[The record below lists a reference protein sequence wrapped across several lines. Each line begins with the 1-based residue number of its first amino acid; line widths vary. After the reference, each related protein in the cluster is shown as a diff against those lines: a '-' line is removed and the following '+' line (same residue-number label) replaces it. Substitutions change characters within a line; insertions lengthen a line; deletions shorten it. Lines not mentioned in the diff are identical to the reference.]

1 MSELYI
7 RSHVASGLLAVTS
20 PEPLDNPAILL
31 QDGEPAN
38 APLLGSTKLL
48 DGTWLTRF
56 DARALKTWSPDTP
69 VLYRLV
75 ANGIAERF
83 GYCELQPFENKAILV
98 NGSPIYFRGCIR
110 GIAAHEHP
118 NMTGGTRFE
127 ADVKYI
133 RQAKKY
139 GFNLVRFHSTI
150 PWPEFVQ
157 AADEEGIFIH
167 AEIGFNFE
175 TDEQG
180 EKKNLSMDQHNWTDT
195 LLKYRNHPS
204 LAIFC
209 IGNEM
214 HNSGHVPQVHELYK
228 LGRELAPGK
237 IIVDNSGWGEFDRTS
252 ADLYSQHI
260 AYFFPMGRHAEM
272 FHVDDP
278 WRINGSAYDA
288 PFDVQNSSKRCQTTA
303 HRAIVPMRPTI
314 AHEAA
319 HYIEI
324 PDYQAL
330 IAKYEKFAAEV
341 GQEYLEKNGISR
353 PRFMDELPALIQ
365 RKGLAERL
373 PDFIHAS
380 QKWKMAALKTYFE
393 ECRRSSL
400 CGFEMLQLSDCLKY
414 ENKNGILDCFDDDKY
429 IPPQWMRQFNDNA
442 ALLAHFD
449 STTFFWDSPV
459 NCTLYA
465 SDFLAQPVRRGDL
478 AVAVRYPDGTA
489 ETLYE
494 GKDLS
499 LAGGL
504 QKLATLEMRFAEQP
518 DAAQL
523 EIEATYTA
531 GELKLTNSW
540 HLWGYPRKA
549 LPKIPANTIVTS
561 DFGENVFAALADG
574 KTVLLLQPTT
584 PAPENGYYFFPG
596 ALERCKPCIW
606 DRGSNLGGIIAA
618 PELQAALA
626 LEKYFDFNLY
636 NLLDGAYKVNL
647 DDFPAP
653 VNQLVSGVDKPVR
666 DRMKGLVHNIK
677 HFIDADT
684 LRNFSHLFSVKVGPG
699 TLVVCTLRTSLQIP
713 ADDPVVHAFSSALL
727 ENLPKFASETTCA
740 IAPEALREYLR
751 KVQER
756 GPSKEDTMN
765 HFWEIDCKLV
775 EDTLFWEEAGLDLTK
790 IR

>member
-7 RSHVASGLLAVTS
+7 RSHVTSGLLVVSS
-20 PEPLDNPAILL
+20 PAPLSNPAIL
-31 QDGEPAN
+31 QANGTPAD
-38 APLLGSTKLL
+38 APVLNSTQLS
-48 DGTWLTRF
+48 DGTWQTRF
-56 DARALKTWSPDTP
+56 DARALETWSPDTP

-75 ANGIAERF
+75 ADGVAERF

-118 NMTGGTRFE
+118 NMTGGTRYE
-127 ADVKYI
+127 ADLKYI

-195 LLKYRNHPS
+195 LLNYRNHPS

-214 HNSGHVPQVHELYK
+214 HNSGHVPQVHQLYK

-252 ADLYSQHI
+252 ADLFSQHI

-288 PFDVQNSSKRCQTTA
+288 PFEVKTQGTHCHATA
-303 HRAIVPMRPTI
+303 HRAIVPVRPTI

-319 HYIEI
+319 HYIEV
-324 PDYQAL
+324 PDYKAL
-330 IAKYEKFAAEV
+330 IKKYEKFASEV
-341 GQEYLEKNGISR
+341 GPEYLKKNGIAR

-365 RKGLAERL
+365 RKGLSDRL
-373 PDFIHAS
+373 PDYIQAS

-429 IPPQWMRQFNDNA
+429 IPPKWMLQFNGNA
-442 ALLAHFD
+442 ALLAHFEA
-449 STTFFWDSPV
+449 TTFFWDTPLK
-459 NCTLYA
+459 CTLYA
-465 SDFLAQPVRRGDL
+465 SDFLPQPMVRGDL
-478 AVAVRYPDGTA
+478 LVTLTHPG
-489 ETLYE
+489 ETTETIYE
-494 GKDLS
+494 GKDIT

-504 QKLATLEMRFAEQP
+504 QKLADLEVCFNDLPNAEQIEF
-518 DAAQL
+518 AAKF
-523 EIEATYTA
+523 TA
-531 GELKLTNSW
+531 GELVFDNTWK
-540 HLWGYPRKA
+540 LWGYPRKA
-549 LPKIPANTIVTS
+549 LPEIPANTLVTN
-561 DFGENVFAALADG
+561 DFNENVLNALQVG
-574 KTVLLLQPTT
+574 QTVLLLQPTS
-584 PAPENGYYFFPG
+584 PSPGNGNFFFPG

-626 LEKYFDFNLY
+626 LDKYFDFNLY

-647 DDFPAP
+647 DDFPVP
-653 VNQLVSGVDKPVR
+653 VNQLISGVDKPVR

-684 LRNFSHLFSVKVGPG
+684 LRNFSHLFSVKVGKG
-699 TLVVCTLRTSLQIP
+699 TLVVCTLKTSLKLP
-713 ADDPVVHAFSSALL
+713 SDDPVIHAFSCALL
-727 ENLPKFASETTCA
+727 ENLPKFADTPCA
-740 IAPEALREYLR
+740 IAPETLHEYLG
-751 KVQER
+751 KVQQR

>member
-1 MSELYI
+1 MSELYL
-7 RSHVASGLLAVTS
+7 RSHVASGLLVVSS
-20 PEPLDNPAILL
+20 PEQLVNPAILL
-31 QDGEPAN
+31 EDGRPAN
-38 APLLGSTKLL
+38 APLLGSTQLPN
-48 DGTWLTRF
+48 GTWQTRF
-56 DARALKTWSPDTP
+56 DASALKTWSPDTP
-69 VLYRLV
+69 VLYRFV
-75 ANGIAERF
+75 ADGVAERF

-118 NMTGGTRFE
+118 NMTGGTRYE
-127 ADVKYI
+127 ADLKYI

-175 TDEQG
+175 TDDQG
-180 EKKNLSMDQHNWTDT
+180 EKKNLSMDQHNWRDT
-195 LLKYRNHPS
+195 LLNYRNHPS

-214 HNSGHVPQVHELYK
+214 HNSGHVPQVHELYQ

-252 ADLYSQHI
+252 ADLFSQHI

-288 PFDVQNSSKRCQTTA
+288 PFDVETQGTRCQATA
-303 HRAIVPMRPTI
+303 HRAIVPVRPTI

-319 HYIEI
+319 HYIEV
-324 PDYQAL
+324 PDYQKL
-330 IAKYEKFAAEV
+330 IEKFEKFAAEV
-341 GQEYLEKNGISR
+341 GPEYLEKNGIAR

-365 RKGLAERL
+365 RKGLAGRL
-373 PDFIHAS
+373 PDYIQAS
-380 QKWKMAALKTYFE
+380 QKWKMAALKIYFE
-393 ECRRSSL
+393 ECRRSTL

-429 IPPQWMRQFNDNA
+429 IPAKWMRQFNDNA

-449 STTFFWDSPV
+449 RSTFFYDTPV
-459 NCTLYA
+459 KCTIYA
-465 SDFLAQPVRRGDL
+465 SDFLPQPVQKGDL
-478 AVAVRYPDGTA
+478 AVTVRYPDGA
-489 ETLYE
+489 IDTLYE
-494 GKDLS
+494 GKDIT

-504 QKLATLEMRFAEQP
+504 QQLATIDLRFAEAP
-518 DAAQL
+518 AAAQL
-523 EIEATYTA
+523 EVAATFTA
-531 GELKLTNSW
+531 GDLTLANSW
-540 HLWGYPRKA
+540 KIWGYPRKA
-549 LPKIPANTIVTS
+549 LPKIPANTFVTS
-561 DFGENVFAALADG
+561 DFDGRVLDALANG
-574 KTVLLLQPTT
+574 QTVLLLQSTPPQ
-584 PAPENGYYFFPG
+584 PAPGTYFFPG

-606 DRGSNLGGIIAA
+606 DRGSNLGGVIASPA
-618 PELQAALA
+618 LQQALA
-626 LEKYFDFNLY
+626 LDKYFDFNLY

-684 LRNFSHLFSVKVGPG
+684 LRNFSHLFSVKVGHG
-699 TLVVCTLRTSLQIP
+699 TLVVCTLKTSLQIP
-713 ADDPVVHAFSSALL
+713 SDDPVVHAFSCALL
-727 ENLPKFASETTCA
+727 ENLAAFADTACA
-740 IAPEALREYLR
+740 IAPDALRDYLA
-751 KVQER
+751 KVVER